1 MDAFLTDYLIR
12 SELDINKTLT
22 EYILA
27 ILDNTSFTW
36 HWHIGSAPWEEKVA
50 TLVQYITNVEDK
62 SEVILEAV
70 KNAPVPWSGI
80 TTDLCE
86 VGTKLQHRNSVLI
99 KNRRVCSM

>member
-1 MDAFLTDYLIR
+1 MDAFLTDFLIR
-12 SELDINKTLT
+12 
-22 EYILA
+22 
-27 ILDNTSFTW
+27 SFTW
-36 HWHIGSAPWEEKVA
+36 HWHIGSAPGEEKVA
-50 TLVQYITNVEDK
+50 TQVQYITNVEDK